1 MYVKRQK
8 KHDKISIVNIV
19 AKLNSA
25 TLYYVLIID
34 LIVLALV
41 YMFICYLDFKFSK

>member
-34 LIVLALV
+34 LIVLAIVLIV
-41 YMFICYLDFKFSK
+41 CYLDFKFSK